1 MSASHRGMRIVAS
14 LLIIVTVASLLPCA
28 AAQGQKLGL
37 LRIKAE
43 YPIQVPRSYSF
54 SIKLTIE
61 YAFREYF
68 EIHAAVYE
76 GSRGALNRPL
86 WQGVTERLVEVGEKI
101 YDVQLKSPP
110 TEGQWIVT
118 GYVFFRNA
126 SGSFY
131 FTDQERGP
139 GFVEMAIKIA
149 DNARLT
155 LRARHGNIPVLLDGS
170 SYSTDANGILQRELK
185 VLTEHSIEARE
196 NVTVA
201 NGWRIVFQSWNGT
214 DPNNVKRFVITK
226 DLLLTIDF
234 RDEFYLD
241 VVSEVPEV
249 RGSGWYRSGAI
260 ANFSA
265 PLLVPSKSWDGMFGG
280 QLRFVSWSGDVE
292 STSPNESIVMDQPHR
307 VIANWAV
314 DYEPLLY
321 PIIIAAA
328 LVTVGLAVFVR
339 RRVPKGRAVEVAA
352 SSVRTF
358 CMFCG
363 TSIDP
368 DARFCSK
375 CGRSQISSG

>member
-1 MSASHRGMRIVAS
+1 MRIIAS
-14 LLIIVTVASLLPCA
+14 LLIIVTFASLLPCV
-28 AAQGQKLGL
+28 AAQGEKLGL

-43 YPIQVPRSYSF
+43 YPVQVPRSYSF
-54 SIKLTIE
+54 SIKLRIE
-61 YAFREYF
+61 YAFRDYF
-68 EIHAAVYE
+68 EVQAAVYE
-76 GSRGALNRPL
+76 GARGALNRPL
-86 WQGVTERLVEVGEKI
+86 WEGVTERLVEVGEKT
-101 YDVQLKSPP
+101 YDVQLKSPS
-110 TEGQWIVT
+110 TEEHWVLT

-155 LRARHGNIPVLLDGS
+155 LRAPHGNIPVCLDGS
-170 SYSTDANGILQRELK
+170 SYSTDAVGILVRELK
-185 VLTEHSIEARE
+185 VLTEHSIEAPK
-196 NVTVA
+196 NVTVEK
-201 NGWRIVFQSWNGT
+201 GWRIVFQSWNGT
-214 DPNNVKRFVITK
+214 DSRNLKRFVITK

-241 VVSEVPEV
+241 VVSEVSEV
-249 RGSGWYRSGAI
+249 RGAGWYPSGAI

-265 PLLVPSKSWDGMFGG
+265 PLLVPSESWEGMFGV

-292 STSPNESIVMDQPHR
+292 STAPNESIVMDRPHR
-307 VIANWAV
+307 VVANWTA

-321 PIIIAAA
+321 PIILAAV
-328 LVTVGLAVFVR
+328 LVAVGSAVFVR
-339 RRVPKGRAVEVAA
+339 RRVAKGRAVEVVA
-352 SSVRTF
+352 SPVRTY

-363 TSIDP
+363 SSIDP